1 MGKPLDY
8 NRLSA
13 IFFLVVG
20 ILFSLYARSVEIG
33 TWHQPGPGFLP
44 FWAGLT
50 LAIMSAFLL
59 LKSYGRKARTAHPP
73 FFSERNS
80 WKRVL
85 ATFLAL
91 FAYVLFLTPLGFAL
105 TTFFFLVFLL
115 RFVFPQAW
123 GRILIVA
130 TLGSAIARVLFIDFL
145 ETQLPKGVL
154 GF

>member
-1 MGKPLDY
+1 MGKPLDSD
-8 NRLSA
+8 RLSA

-33 TWHQPGPGFLP
+33 TWNQPGPGFLP

-59 LKSYGRKARTAHPP
+59 LKSYGRKARTAPLP
-73 FFSERNS
+73 FFPERNS

-91 FAYVLFLTPLGFAL
+91 FAYVLFLSPLGFAL
-105 TTFFFLVFLL
+105 TTFFFLGFLL

-123 GRILIVA
+123 GRTLIVA
-130 TLGSAIARVLFIDFL
+130 LLGSVIARVLFIDFL